1 MEEWKMS
8 LCWVKSCQ
16 AWEQTIPSQVNI
28 LQYQGF
34 FAPPKISKK
43 KSLFPRKCEEIL
55 KTYPPRQEKTND
67 KFEKL
72 PWMKIIAPTKK

>member
-1 MEEWKMS
+1 MEDVTLLSQELPS
-8 LCWVKSCQ
+8 LGTNHS
-16 AWEQTIPSQVNI
+16 IPGQHLAVPR
-28 LQYQGF
+28 F

-72 PWMKIIAPTKK
+72 NEDNSSYKKK